1 LQAGRPG
8 LAKVALAAFFWK
20 IRRGAP
26 IERSPHFSQ
35 REFPMFKALIAFCL
49 SRRPIVVL
57 GLVMF
62 VAAGFIAFKLLN
74 IEAYPNPTPV
84 ILEVTAQAP
93 GLSAEEMERYYTIPM
108 EIGLYTTP
116 GIEVIRST
124 SFYGLS
130 FVRVSFKYGVDYF
143 FAYAQASIALQQ
155 NVNLPGG
162 LVPSIQE
169 NSSTGEIYRYQV
181 VGPPHFGIANLRT
194 VQDWIVARRL
204 LTIPGIAMI
213 NSWGGPTKE
222 FQVEV
227 DPHKLEA
234 YSVTVPQILTALGNA
249 NINVG
254 GREIR
259 IGQQSINIRGV
270 GLIDDGGNDDL
281 RQGYKVGDI
290 ENVVLAQS
298 NGVPVLVRDVGKV
311 SIGYRPRLGILGRG
325 YRVQNEAVDQDDVV
339 GSIVVMRR
347 TEQTAQMIPL
357 VQAAIEK
364 INHDGS
370 LPPGVHVA
378 PYYDRSH
385 LIALTTHTVLHNLI
399 FGCLLVFLIQW
410 IFLGDLRS
418 ATIVGLNI
426 PFALFFAT
434 ILLVIQGESAN
445 LLSVGA
451 VDFGIIVDSAV
462 ILVENIFKNFQR
474 DAEERRSLLQR
485 LGEGFWGVDP
495 TRNPADATPA
505 RGWTDRLRL
514 ILISAL
520 QVDNAVLFSGLIT
533 VAGFVPLFTM
543 QGVEGQIF
551 GPMARTYGY
560 ALAGALISTFTI
572 TPVISSMLLPKNVRE
587 VETIIVRFLHRIYN
601 PTLRFALSHRLL
613 VVGLELAL
621 SIGTFTLIAPR
632 LGSEFLPHLEEGNFW
647 IRASMPITLS
657 LQDGEAAT
665 KKMREILMRH
675 PEVTTVV
682 SQHGRPDDGSD
693 ASPFSNVELFAPLK
707 PFDEWPKGMTKDIL
721 TNQIQEEFNNE
732 LPGVIFNFSQYIEDN
747 IEEGISGVK
756 GVNSVKIV
764 GPNLQVITNLA
775 EQIRDQMSQVRGVT
789 DLGIFPVLG
798 QPNLNIKVDRAKAAR
813 YGLNSGDVN
822 AVVQATMGGAVATSV
837 LEGDRQFDLVV
848 RYTPEYRDSIDKIRN
863 IKVAY
868 QTASGAN
875 AYIPL
880 SELATITLD
889 TGAAWV
895 YHESMQRFIPVKF
908 SVRGR
913 DLGGTVEEAQER
925 IAKNVKL
932 PSGYHLVWAGEYGDL
947 QAAKARLYVIVPI
960 SFVLIAGALYG
971 LFNNFLDCILALAGI
986 PDAIVGGILA
996 LYISG
1001 LHFSISAAIGFVSL
1015 FGVSVMDG
1023 ILMITFYNHERALG
1037 FSPMESMYRAASTR
1051 MRPLLMTALSACI
1064 GLFPAA
1070 ISTGIGSQV
1079 QRPLATVIVG
1089 GMLVG
1094 PIMLLIAVPAL
1105 RLIFL
1110 SHEHHPISAI
1120 EAG

>member
-1 LQAGRPG
+1 
-8 LAKVALAAFFWK
+8 
-20 IRRGAP
+20 
-26 IERSPHFSQ
+26 
-35 REFPMFKALIAFCL
+35 MFKSLISFCL

-57 GLVMF
+57 GLLLF
-62 VAAGFIAFKLLN
+62 AGAGFIAFKLLN

-84 ILEVTAQAP
+84 ILEITAQAP
-93 GLSAEEMERYYTIPM
+93 GLSAEEMERYYTLPT

-116 GIEVIRST
+116 GIDVIRST

-130 FVRVSFKYGVDYF
+130 FVRVTFKYGVDYN
-143 FAYAQASIALQQ
+143 FAYAQASVAMQQ

-162 LVPSIQE
+162 LVPTIQA

-181 VGPPHFGIANLRT
+181 VGPPHFGITNLRT

-204 LTIPGIAMI
+204 LTIPGIAAV

-222 FQVEV
+222 FDVEA

-234 YSVTVPQILTALGNA
+234 YNVTVPQILSALGNA
-249 NINVG
+249 NLNVG

-281 RQGYKVGDI
+281 RRGYKVDDI
-290 ENVVLAQS
+290 ENVVLTQV
-298 NGVPVLVRDVGKV
+298 NGVPVLVRDVAQASV
-311 SIGYRPRLGILGRG
+311 GYRPRLGILGRD
-325 YRVQNEAVDQDDVV
+325 RQDDVV

-347 TEQTAQMIPL
+347 TEKTADMIPK
-357 VQAAIEK
+357 VKAAIDK
-364 INHDGS
+364 LNHDGS
-370 LPPGVHVA
+370 LPPGVHVV
-378 PYYDRSH
+378 PYYDRSS

-399 FGCLLVFLIQW
+399 FGCLLVFFIQW
-410 IFLGDLRS
+410 VFLGNLRS

-434 ILLVIQGESAN
+434 ILLVITGESAN

-474 DAEERRSLLQR
+474 DPEERRSLIDR
-485 LGEGFWGVDP
+485 LAGGAWGPDP
-495 TRNPADATPA
+495 TRSSEPSTSA
-505 RGWTDRLRL
+505 RGWSDRLRL
-514 ILISAL
+514 ILISAM
-520 QVDNAVLFSGLIT
+520 QVDKAVLFSALIT

-560 ALAGALISTFTI
+560 ALAGALLATFTV
-572 TPVISSMLLPKNVRE
+572 TPVIASLLLPKRVKEAETFLVRM
-587 VETIIVRFLHRIYN
+587 LHRLYD
-601 PTLRFALSHRLL
+601 PALRFSLSHRFL
-613 VVGLELAL
+613 VVGIELTISL
-621 SIGTFTLIAPR
+621 GTFFLIAPR

-665 KKMREILMRH
+665 RKMREILLRH
-675 PEVTTVV
+675 PEVITVV

-693 ASPFSNVELFAPLK
+693 AAPFSNVELFAPLK
-707 PFDEWPKGMTKDIL
+707 PFDEWPKGLTKDKL
-721 TNQIQEEFNNE
+721 TDQVQAEFNNE
-732 LPGVIFNFSQYIEDN
+732 LPGVVFNFSQYIEDN

-756 GVNSVKIV
+756 GVNSVKVV
-764 GPNLQVITNLA
+764 GPNLQIITQLA
-775 EQIRDQMSQVRGVT
+775 EQIRDQMSRVRGIT
-789 DLGIFPVLG
+789 DLGVFPVLG

-822 AVVQATMGGAVATSV
+822 TVVQAAMGGAVATSV
-837 LEGDRQFDLVV
+837 LEGDRQFELVV
-848 RYTPEYRDSIDKIRN
+848 RYTPEYRDTIDKVRN

-868 QTASGAN
+868 QTSSGAN

-880 SELATITLD
+880 SELAAITLD

-895 YHESMQRFIPVKF
+895 YHESVQRFIPVKF

-913 DLGGTVEEAQER
+913 DLGGTVEEAQKR
-925 IAKNVKL
+925 IEDNVKL
-932 PSGYHLVWAGEYGDL
+932 PPGYRLVWAGEFGDL
-947 QAAKARLYVIVPI
+947 QEAKKRLEIIVPI
-960 SFVLIAGALYG
+960 SFILIAGALYS
-971 LFNNFLDCILALAGI
+971 LFNNFRDSILALAGI
-986 PDAIVGGILA
+986 PDAVVGGILA

-1023 ILMITFYNHERALG
+1023 ILMITFYEHERAKGLAPTDAM
-1037 FSPMESMYRAASTR
+1037 FRAATTR

-1070 ISTGIGSQV
+1070 VSTGIGSQV

-1094 PIMLLIAVPAL
+1094 PVMLLLAVPAL
-1105 RLIFL
+1105 RMIFL
-1110 SHEHHPISAI
+1110 GRDNPHTSEVHSE
-1120 EAG
+1120 

>member
-1 LQAGRPG
+1 
-8 LAKVALAAFFWK
+8 
-20 IRRGAP
+20 
-26 IERSPHFSQ
+26 
-35 REFPMFKALIAFCL
+35 MFKSLVAFCL
-49 SRRPIVVL
+49 SRRPIVVVGVVLFL
-57 GLVMF
+57 G
-62 VAAGFIAFKLLN
+62 AGIVAFKALN

-84 ILEVTAQAP
+84 ILEITAQAP

-116 GIEVIRST
+116 GIDVIRST

-130 FVRVSFKYGVDYF
+130 FVRVSFKYGVDYN
-143 FAYAQASIALQQ
+143 FAYAQASVAMQQ
-155 NVNLPGG
+155 NVSLPGN
-162 LVPSIQE
+162 LVPSIQA

-181 VGPPHFGIANLRT
+181 VGPAHFGITNLRT

-204 LTIPGIAMI
+204 LTIPGIAAV

-234 YSVTVPQILTALGNA
+234 YSVTVPQMLTALGNA

-281 RQGYKVGDI
+281 AQGYKVGDI
-290 ENVVLAQS
+290 ENVVLNQV
-298 NGVPVLVRDVGKV
+298 NGVPVLVKDVGKV
-311 SIGYRPRLGILGRG
+311 SVGYRPRLGILGRD
-325 YRVQNEAVDQDDVV
+325 RQDDVV
-339 GSIVVMRR
+339 GAIVVMRR
-347 TEQTAQMIPL
+347 TEQTADMIPK
-357 VQAAIEK
+357 VEEAIVK
-364 INHDGS
+364 LNHDGS
-370 LPPGVHVA
+370 LPPGVKVV
-378 PYYDRSH
+378 PFYDRSS
-385 LIALTTHTVLHNLI
+385 LVALTTHTVLHNLI

-410 IFLGDLRS
+410 IFLGNLRS

-434 ILLVIQGESAN
+434 ILLVLRGESAN

-462 ILVENIFKNFQR
+462 ILVENVFRNFQR
-474 DAEERRSLLQR
+474 SPEERQGLLQR
-485 LGEGFWGVDP
+485 LAAGAWGPDP
-495 TRNPADATPA
+495 TQDTEGEHLAPSH
-505 RGWTDRLRL
+505 GWTDRLRL

-520 QVDNAVLFSGLIT
+520 QVDKAVLFSALIT

-560 ALAGALISTFTI
+560 ALAGALLATFTV
-572 TPVISSMLLPKNVRE
+572 TPVIASMLLPERVKEAETFVVRA
-587 VETIIVRFLHRIYN
+587 LHRIYT
-601 PTLRFALSHRLL
+601 PTLHFSLRNRAL
-613 VVGLELAL
+613 VVGIELAL
-621 SIGTFTLIAPR
+621 ALGTFFLIAPR

-657 LQDGEAAT
+657 LEDGEAASR
-665 KKMREILMRH
+665 KMREILLRH
-675 PEVTTVV
+675 PEVITVV

-707 PFDEWPKGMTKDIL
+707 PFDQWPRGVTKDKL
-721 TNQIQEEFNNE
+721 TDQIQSEFNNE
-732 LPGVIFNFSQYIEDN
+732 LPGVVFNFSQYIEDN

-764 GPNLQVITNLA
+764 GPNLEVLTQLANQV
-775 EQIRDQMSQVRGVT
+775 RDQMNQVRGIA

-822 AVVQATMGGAVATSV
+822 SIVQAAMGGATATSV
-837 LEGDRQFDLVV
+837 LEGDRQFGLVV
-848 RYTPEYRDSIDKIRN
+848 RYTPEYRDSIETIRS
-863 IKVAY
+863 IKVGY

-880 SELATITLD
+880 SELATIALD
-889 TGAAWV
+889 TGAAWI
-895 YHESMQRFIPVKF
+895 YHEGVQRFIPVKF

-913 DLGGTVEEAQER
+913 DLGGTVEEAQQR
-925 IAKNVKL
+925 IATNVKL
-932 PSGYHLVWAGEYGDL
+932 PPGYRLIWAGEFGDL
-947 QAAKARLYVIVPI
+947 QEAKKRLEIIVPI
-960 SFVLIAGALYG
+960 SLVLIVGLLYT
-971 LFNNFLDCILALAGI
+971 LFNNLRDCLLALAGI

-996 LYISG
+996 LYLSG
-1001 LHFSISAAIGFVSL
+1001 LNFSISAAIGFVSL

-1023 ILMITFYNHERALG
+1023 ILMITFYNQERQHG
-1037 FSPMESMYRAASTR
+1037 FAPQEAMFRAASTR

-1064 GLFPAA
+1064 GLLPAA

-1094 PIMLLIAVPAL
+1094 PIMLLVAVPAL
-1105 RLIFL
+1105 RMIFL
-1110 SHEHHPISAI
+1110 EPHHRAPSGASK
-1120 EAG
+1120 

>member
-1 LQAGRPG
+1 
-8 LAKVALAAFFWK
+8 
-20 IRRGAP
+20 
-26 IERSPHFSQ
+26 
-35 REFPMFKALIAFCL
+35 MFKSLIAFCL
-49 SRRPIVVL
+49 SRRPIVVVGL
-57 GLVMF
+57 LLFVGAGLV
-62 VAAGFIAFKLLN
+62 AFKNLN

-84 ILEVTAQAP
+84 ILEITAQAP
-93 GLSAEEMERYYTIPM
+93 GLSAEEMERYYTLPT

-116 GIEVIRST
+116 GIDVIRST

-130 FVRVSFKYGVDYF
+130 FVRVSFKYGVDYN
-143 FAYAQASIALQQ
+143 FAYAQASVAMQQ
-155 NVNLPGG
+155 NVSLPGN
-162 LVPSIQE
+162 LVPTIQA
-169 NSSTGEIYRYQV
+169 NSSTGEIFRYQV
-181 VGPPHFGIANLRT
+181 VGPKHFGITNLRT
-194 VQDWIVARRL
+194 VQDWIVLRRL
-204 LTIPGIAMI
+204 LTIPGIAAV

-281 RQGYKVGDI
+281 AQGYKVGDI
-290 ENVVLAQS
+290 ENVVLNQVS
-298 NGVPVLVRDVGKV
+298 GVPVLVKDVGNV
-311 SIGYRPRLGILGRG
+311 SVGYRPRLGILGRD
-325 YRVQNEAVDQDDVV
+325 QQDDVV
-339 GSIVVMRR
+339 GAIVVMRR
-347 TEQTAQMIPL
+347 TEKTANMIPK
-357 VQAAIEK
+357 VEAAIENL
-364 INHDGS
+364 NHDGS
-370 LPPGVHVA
+370 LPPGVRVV
-378 PYYDRSH
+378 PFYDRSS

-399 FGCLLVFLIQW
+399 FGCLLVFFIQW
-410 IFLGDLRS
+410 IFLGNLRS
-418 ATIVGLNI
+418 AVIVGLNI

-434 ILLVIQGESAN
+434 ILLVLMGESAN

-462 ILVENIFKNFQR
+462 ILVENVFKNFQR
-474 DAEERRSLLQR
+474 SPEERQGLLQR
-485 LGEGFWGVDP
+485 LAGGFWGPDP
-495 TRNPADATPA
+495 TVTTEQVTSA

-514 ILISAL
+514 ILISAI
-520 QVDNAVLFSGLIT
+520 QVDKAVLFSALIT

-560 ALAGALISTFTI
+560 ALAGALLATFTV
-572 TPVISSMLLPKNVRE
+572 TPVIASMLLPENLKEADTIVVRA
-587 VETIIVRFLHRIYN
+587 LHRIYS
-601 PTLRFALSHRLL
+601 PALRFALTHRFL
-613 VVGLELAL
+613 VVGIELAF
-621 SIGTFTLIAPR
+621 SIGILVLIAPR

-647 IRASMPITLS
+647 IRASMPTTLS
-657 LQDGEAAT
+657 LQDGEAASR
-665 KKMREILMRH
+665 KMREILLRH
-675 PEVTTVV
+675 PEVVTVV

-707 PFDEWPKGMTKDIL
+707 PFDDWPRGLTKEKL
-721 TNQIQEEFNNE
+721 TDQIQAEFNNE
-732 LPGVIFNFSQYIEDN
+732 LPGVVFNFSQYIEDN

-764 GPNLQVITNLA
+764 GPNLEVLTKLA
-775 EQIRDQMSQVRGVT
+775 EQVRDQMSGVRGIA

-822 AVVQATMGGAVATSV
+822 SVVQAATGGAAATSV

-848 RYTPEYRDSIDKIRN
+848 RYTPEYRNSIEKIRN

-868 QTASGAN
+868 QTPSGTN

-889 TGAAWV
+889 TGAAWI
-895 YHESMQRFIPVKF
+895 YHESVQRFIPVKF

-913 DLGGTVEEAQER
+913 DLGGTVEEAQQQ
-925 IAKNVKL
+925 IARNVKL
-932 PSGYHLVWAGEYGDL
+932 PPGYRLVWAGEFGDL
-947 QAAKARLYVIVPI
+947 QEAKKRLEIIVPI
-960 SFVLIAGALYG
+960 SLVLILGLLYS
-971 LFNNFLDCILALAGI
+971 LFNNLRDCLLALAGI

-1001 LHFSISAAIGFVSL
+1001 LNFSISAAIGFVSL

-1023 ILMITFYNHERALG
+1023 ILMITFYNQERHHGLAPVDAM
-1037 FSPMESMYRAASTR
+1037 FRSASTR

-1094 PIMLLIAVPAL
+1094 PIMLLLAVPAL
-1105 RLIFL
+1105 RMIFL
-1110 SHEHHPISAI
+1110 GRDLDPHSGALE
-1120 EAG
+1120 